1 MDRKEAE
8 RMGLLYPETPEGK
21 NGSGNCKNEHAERC
35 VPFFDVQNTMMHYN
49 WANRR
54 MLIALICVC
63 VTMIAVVIV
72 FATNQTKREQM
83 WQETIKSMYSTTMAE
98 VDHGQQDADH

>member
-1 MDRKEAE
+1 ME
-8 RMGLLYPETPEGK
+8 RNQGSQC
-21 NGSGNCKNEHAERC
+21 SGNCGNNADRC

-54 MLIALICVC
+54 MLIALVCVC
-63 VTMIAVVIV
+63 LSMIIVVIV

-83 WQETIKSMYSTTMAE
+83 WQETIKSMYDTAVTE
-98 VDHGQQDADH
+98 VEHGQQDTDH

>member
-1 MDRKEAE
+1 ME
-8 RMGLLYPETPEGK
+8 
-21 NGSGNCKNEHAERC
+21 NSCKNCEGQGEKC

-54 MLIALICVC
+54 MLIALIAIC

-83 WQETIKSMYSTTMAE
+83 WQETIKSMYSATAPE
-98 VDHGQQDADH
+98 VEDGQHDADQ

>member
-1 MDRKEAE
+1 MS
-8 RMGLLYPETPEGK
+8 ET
-21 NGSGNCKNEHAERC
+21 NGRNCSGNCKNEHAERC

-54 MLIALICVC
+54 MLIALVCVC
-63 VTMIAVVIV
+63 VTMIAVVVV

-83 WQETIKSMYSTTMAE
+83 WQETIKSMYTTTAAG

>member
-1 MDRKEAE
+1 MD
-8 RMGLLYPETPEGK
+8 GK
-21 NGSGNCKNEHAERC
+21 CKNCGDQGEKC

-54 MLIALICVC
+54 MLIALVCVC
-63 VTMIAVVIV
+63 VSMIIVVIV

-83 WQETIKSMYSTTMAE
+83 WQETIKSMYSSTVTG
-98 VDHGQQDADH
+98 VDHEQHDADH

>member
-1 MDRKEAE
+1 MEKEQT
-8 RMGLLYPETPEGK
+8 GHH
-21 NGSGNCKNEHAERC
+21 CKNDCTEKC

-83 WQETIKSMYSTTMAE
+83 WQETIKSMYSTTVE
-98 VDHGQQDADH
+98 VEHGQQNADH